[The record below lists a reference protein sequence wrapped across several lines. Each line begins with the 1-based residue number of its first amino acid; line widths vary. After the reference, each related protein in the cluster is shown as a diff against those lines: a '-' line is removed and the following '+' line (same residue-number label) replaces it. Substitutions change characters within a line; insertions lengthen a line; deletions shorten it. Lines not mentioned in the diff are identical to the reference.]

1 MKVSNLQLPIEL
13 EKLRQLLK
21 DHGVISASV
30 FGSYA
35 RGENNEDSDLDLLV
49 KLNDSSSLYDLID
62 LQRVLESTIN
72 HKVDIATKLHPRF
85 EPYITPNLVNIL

>member
-13 EKLRQLLK
+13 EELRQILK

-35 RGENNEDSDLDLLV
+35 RGENNQDSDLDLLV

-62 LQRVLESTIN
+62 LQRVLEGTIN
-72 HKVDIATKLHPRF
+72 HKVDITTKLHPRF

>member
-13 EKLRQLLK
+13 EELRQILK

-35 RGENNEDSDLDLLV
+35 RGENNQDSDLDLLV

-62 LQRVLESTIN
+62 LQRVLEGTIN